1 MKTIMTSEAT
11 NGMFL
16 LNKETTIKMDSEAP
30 IIESIFETIVEPI
43 IYKCQNKEWTQPLI
57 SSDAFHLETCIR
69 RKNNHQISKNQT
81 LLSQF

>member
-1 MKTIMTSEAT
+1 MKTTMLSGVT

-43 IYKCQNKEWTQPLI
+43 IYKC
-57 SSDAFHLETCIR
+57 
-69 RKNNHQISKNQT
+69 
-81 LLSQF
+81 